1 MFRLIG
7 LAVSIGLADSLNPA
21 TIAPAL
27 YLATGQR
34 AREQITEFSLA
45 VFAVNL
51 VCGAAVALG
60 PGQLILS
67 LVPHPERDVRYS
79 LEIAAGVAMLVAAA
93 MLWRHRDRLANRSLP
108 QVDPHGRSSSFLGA
122 TISLVEFPTAFP
134 YFAVIAAVVA
144 SGVGPTRQLVLL
156 VIYNICFVLPLIA
169 IVGTIVFAGDSA
181 DRVLI
186 AGRNF
191 LQRHW
196 PSLLAG
202 LALLAGLVVIFLGAT
217 GLALHAH
224 GGFGRTARR
233 LRHIVT
239 HPLGGK

>member
-7 LAVSIGLADSLNPA
+7 LAVSIGLADSLNPS

-45 VFAVNL
+45 VFVVNL
-51 VCGAAVALG
+51 ICGAAVALG

-67 LVPHPERDVRYS
+67 LVPHPAREVRYVIE
-79 LEIAAGVAMLVAAA
+79 LVAGAAMLLAAA
-93 MLWRHRDRLANRSLP
+93 LLWRHRGRLAHRSLP
-108 QVDPHGRSSSFLGA
+108 QVDPHGRSSTFLGA

-144 SGVGPTRQLVLL
+144 SGLGPTRQLVLL
-156 VIYNICFVLPLIA
+156 VIYNVCFVLPLIA
-169 IVGTIVFAGDSA
+169 IVATLVFAGDSA
-181 DRVLI
+181 GRVLFR
-186 AGRNF
+186 ARNY

-196 PSLLAG
+196 P
-202 LALLAGLVVIFLGAT
+202 ALLACVALIAGLFVVFLGAT
-217 GLALHAH
+217 GLAGRTH
-224 GGFGRTARR
+224 GGFGRAARR
-233 LRHIVT
+233 LHHIVT
-239 HPLGGK
+239 HP

>member
-7 LAVSIGLADSLNPA
+7 LAVSIGLADSLNPS

-79 LEIAAGVAMLVAAA
+79 LEIVAGLAMLVAGAL
-93 MLWRHRDRLANRSLP
+93 LWRHRGRLADRSLP
-108 QVDPHGRSSSFLGA
+108 QVDPHGRSGRFLGA

-144 SGVGPTRQLVLL
+144 SGLGPTRQLVLL
-156 VIYNICFVLPLIA
+156 LIYNICFVIPLIA
-169 IVGTIVFAGDSA
+169 IIATLVFAGDSA
-181 DRVLI
+181 QRVLNT
-186 AGRNF
+186 ARNF
-191 LQRHW
+191 LQRNW
-196 PSLLAG
+196 PTLLAV
-202 LALLAGLVVIFLGAT
+202 LAFAAGFFVVFLGAT
-217 GLALHAH
+217 GLASHAH
-224 GGFGRTARR
+224 GGLGRAARR
-233 LRHIVT
+233 LHHIVT